1 MSYLSP
7 QTEQQA
13 LRKALKATVRL
24 ASTGNVNLGAPITVM
39 DGVTLVDQDRVLLKN
54 QSLPQDNGIYVWDS
68 GTQLLSRSRD
78 FLTDF
83 SVGSGLLVTVR
94 EGTLYQESQWQL
106 STDTLPLII
115 GTSPLS
121 FERAAGRG
129 AIITQLQM
137 FLMGIDAVD
146 GVTLSKVSCQFA
158 FNPNDWPPG
167 KQFFFGAILSV
178 NDAFRVGTV
187 ELHNL
192 SDAETVT
199 TGTLSTSSLTPTKV
213 ESSALIIGV
222 AAGNLKSSEKIYEV
236 RILNDGSLVTEKTFL
251 GCAYIRISD

>member
-1 MSYLSP
+1 
-7 QTEQQA
+7 
-13 LRKALKATVRL
+13 
-24 ASTGNVNLGAPITVM
+24 M
-39 DGVTLVDQDRVLLKN
+39 DGVTLLDQDRVLLKN
-54 QSLPQDNGIYVWDS
+54 QASLQDNGIYVWES

-94 EGTLYQESQWQL
+94 EGAIYQDSQWQL

-115 GTSPLS
+115 GTSPLF

-137 FLMGIDAVD
+137 FLVGLDEVD
-146 GVTLSKVSCQFA
+146 GVTLNKVSCQFA
-158 FNPNDWPPG
+158 FNPSDWPPG

-178 NDAFRVGTV
+178 NDALRTGAV

-192 SDAETVT
+192 SDGETVT
-199 TGTLSTSSLTPTKV
+199 TGTLSTSNLNPAKV
-213 ESSALIIGV
+213 ESSALILGT
-222 AAGNLKSSEKIYEV
+222 AAGNLKTSEKVYEV
-236 RILNDGSLVTEKTFL
+236 RILNDGSVLSEKTFL
-251 GCAYIRISD
+251 GCAYIRIAD